1 MNGGNRDSPM
11 PEDRPFALL
20 VAPARPVDVETALR
34 HMGLQP
40 EALAGDPGAFRLRLG
55 SLQVLMAH
63 AGPDWTKLADPR
75 ARSTSVLGAA
85 LDPQWRDA
93 CWVICPE
100 GENDAGG
107 QALYRLARMMVLLID
122 LLGAVYLF
130 WAPARLWS
138 EAGAFR
144 RAVAEMEASGMPPV
158 LHLVAFRRRD
168 VAGSAAVATRGLA
181 AFAGQEVEAEIP
193 QGWDMAAMVRRLA
206 RVALDIMLHGP
217 IRQAQQAP
225 GLEAGEWVAMTL
237 RPGSE
242 GAPGAVRVAFRR
254 DG

>member
-1 MNGGNRDSPM
+1 MHDGNRDGLTPR
-11 PEDRPFALL
+11 DRPFVLL
-20 VAPARPVDVETALR
+20 AASARPADVETALR

-40 EALAGDPGAFRLRLG
+40 EPVDGEPETFRLRLG
-55 SLQVLMAH
+55 SLQVVMAR
-63 AGPDWTKLADPR
+63 AGTDRTSAADPQ

-85 LDPQWRDA
+85 LDSRWRDG
-93 CWVICPE
+93 CWIVRPE
-100 GENDAGG
+100 GEARGE
-107 QALYRLARMMVLLID
+107 ALYRLAHMLVLLID
-122 LLGAVYLF
+122 LLGAAHLF
-130 WAPARLWS
+130 WSPARLWS
-138 EAGAFR
+138 DAAAFR
-144 RAVAEMEASGMPPV
+144 QAVAEMEASGMPPV
-158 LHLVAFRRRD
+158 LHLIAFRRRD
-168 VAGSAAVATRGLA
+168 TAGSAAVATRGLA

-225 GLEAGEWVAMTL
+225 GLEAGEWVAMTP